1 MATATRKPK
10 MVKKDQENPK
20 RWSDLSGLMRIYG
33 MEKEK
38 KDGSVFYTY
47 NTSVGSRREDGSY
60 TNGYIEVRFKKGID
74 PECEGAAWI
83 NVKSGF
89 VTVREYVKDKEKH
102 TVNYIMVTD
111 WDEVAED
118 EIPF

>member
-1 MATATRKPK
+1 MATATRRTQ
-10 MVKKDQENPK
+10 MAKKEQEKPK
-20 RWSDLSGLMRIYG
+20 RWSNLSGLMRIYG
-33 MEKEK
+33 TEKEK
-38 KDGSVFYTY
+38 TDGSVFYTY
-47 NTSVGSRREDGSY
+47 NTSVGSKREDGSY

-89 VTVREYVKDKEKH
+89 VAVREYVKDKVKH

-111 WDEVAED
+111 WEEVED
-118 EIPF
+118 NDLPF